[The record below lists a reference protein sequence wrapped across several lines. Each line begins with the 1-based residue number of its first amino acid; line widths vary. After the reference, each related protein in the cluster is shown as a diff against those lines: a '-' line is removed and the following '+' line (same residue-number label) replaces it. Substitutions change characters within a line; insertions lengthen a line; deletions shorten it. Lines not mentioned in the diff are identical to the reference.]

1 MFLILF
7 KPKEILTLFTG
18 TVCVILL
25 SLWLLLEIQRVRR
38 SETKWNAN
46 KTFQLP
52 WSHTAHLHAFCFV
65 LASDITYCGFKLIG
79 KMILNRTF
87 SQSSPQDSLKNKSLS
102 SHRHTDD
109 RVPISTGGEE
119 ITTESSFLGRTYPLN
134 EAKSACDGL
143 IVDVNYN

>member
-52 WSHTAHLHAFCFV
+52 WSHAAHLHAFCFV

-79 KMILNRTF
+79 ESILNRTF
-87 SQSSPQDSLKNKSLS
+87 SQSTSQVVMTPWRISLYLF
-102 SHRHTDD
+102 TVI
-109 RVPISTGGEE
+109 VPISTGGEE

>member
-52 WSHTAHLHAFCFV
+52 WSHAAHLHAFCFV

-79 KMILNRTF
+79 KSILNRTF
-87 SQSSPQDSLKNKSLS
+87 SQSTPPVVMTPWRISLYLF
-102 SHRHTDD
+102 TVI
-109 RVPISTGGEE
+109 VPISTGGKD
-119 ITTESSFLGRTYPLN
+119 ITTESSFCGRTYPLN